1 MGKYL
6 PFAFRRF
13 LVFAIL
19 FLPLFGLYSSICHAS
34 YAEEY
39 YRGRVLEV
47 ETINPRD
54 DFKEFVEQR
63 AQVLI
68 TSGSLRGK
76 QTEVH
81 HFYVEGQPYAIHHLT
96 QGMSIIIYTYSTDGE
111 VMDSGKFYFF
121 GPARDR
127 GLIFLGGLFLVLL
140 LLVGRK
146 KGIKTIISLVISG
159 IIIAKVMLPL
169 LLAGYPP
176 IQIAVFGAGI
186 IILSILLIIGGF
198 NYKSFASIL
207 GTFMG
212 VLFAGTLAYIMG
224 EVSQIT
230 GFGSEEAQLLVYSP
244 LVIDV
249 RGLLFAGIII
259 GSLGAVTDVAMSI
272 ASSAERIKMN
282 NPQIKRRE
290 LYSHSLAV
298 GQDIM
303 GTMANTLIL
312 AYVGA
317 AIPLLLVFMSY
328 QSQWLRIIN
337 LDYMATEMI
346 RGLAGSIG
354 LIISVPVT
362 AFFAAYF
369 MGRKG
374 VDGGDEEEIE

>member
-1 MGKYL
+1 MKTDL
-6 PFAFRRF
+6 FRRLLIIVF
-13 LVFAIL
+13 LITTL
-19 FLPLFGLYSSICHAS
+19 FCLYPPVS
-34 YAEEY
+34 YANNGEEY

-47 ETINPRD
+47 ETTNPRD

-63 AQVLI
+63 AQVRI
-68 TSGSLRGK
+68 TSGSLRG
-76 QTEVH
+76 TEIQVN
-81 HFYVEGQPYAIHHLT
+81 HFYVEGQPYAVHHLT
-96 QGMSIIIYTYSTDGE
+96 EGMSIIIYTYALDGE
-111 VMDSGKFYFF
+111 TSELGQFYFF
-121 GPARDR
+121 APARDQ

-140 LLVGRK
+140 LVVGRM
-146 KGIKTIISLVISG
+146 KGFKTIISLAISG

-169 LLAGYPP
+169 LLAGHPP
-176 IQIAVFGAGI
+176 IQVAVFGAGI
-186 IILSILLIIGGF
+186 IILSILFIIGGF
-198 NYKSFASIL
+198 NFKSLAAIL
-207 GTFMG
+207 GTFVG
-212 VLFAGTLAYIMG
+212 VLFAGALAYYVG
-224 EVSQIT
+224 EVSHLT

-244 LVIDV
+244 LTIDV

-282 NPQIKRRE
+282 NPQIKNRD

-298 GQDIM
+298 GRDIM

-328 QSQWLRIIN
+328 QSQWLRILN
-337 LDYMATEMI
+337 LDYIATEII
-346 RGLAGSIG
+346 RGLAGSVG

-369 MGRKG
+369 MGRKR
-374 VDGGDEEEIE
+374 VDGSGGGDDVG